1 MKRVNYW
8 MKRSG
13 YIVSCVFVL
22 VMCCC
27 LFSCTEEMSEN
38 LKATDV
44 IFQKYRVDFS
54 NTQDTWV
61 YARFVKDEDKAFN
74 ELKLTGEQ
82 QITVNDKSMNY
93 HYVNDQA
100 PVDYSYSLK
109 LGKVDQVDF
118 TFQRAKNKQYKN
130 TALRS
135 AVLPVSIPT
144 DLAFIQNDVAWKW
157 NGEDLKAGEKLEVTL
172 ETDKDGYAIY
182 YGSISDDGREVT
194 FSNVPKGDYVLILRR
209 MVVSETQDNDLPAKG
224 EMTICYYDK
233 RKISV
238 KESV

>member
-1 MKRVNYW
+1 M
-8 MKRSG
+8 
-13 YIVSCVFVL
+13 
-22 VMCCC
+22 
-27 LFSCTEEMSEN
+27 
-38 LKATDV
+38 
-44 IFQKYRVDFS
+44 
-54 NTQDTWV
+54 
-61 YARFVKDEDKAFN
+61 
-74 ELKLTGEQ
+74 
-82 QITVNDKSMNY
+82 
-93 HYVNDQA
+93 
-100 PVDYSYSLK
+100 DYSYSLK

-182 YGSISDDGREVT
+182 YGSISDDGGEVT
-194 FSNVPKGDYVLILRR
+194 FSNVPKGDYVLTLRR

>member
-1 MKRVNYW
+1 MKRVNFW

-13 YIVSCVFVL
+13 YIVSCVL
-22 VMCCC
+22 ALLMCGC
-27 LFSCTEEMSEN
+27 LFSCTEELSED

-44 IFQKYRVDFS
+44 VFQKYRVEFS
-54 NTQDTWV
+54 STQDTWV
-61 YARFVKDEDKAFN
+61 YARFVKDKDKAFN

-82 QITVNDKSMNY
+82 QIMANDKSMAY
-93 HYVNDQA
+93 HYVNDKA
-100 PVDYSYSLK
+100 PIDYSYSLK

-130 TALRS
+130 TALKS
-135 AVLPVSIPT
+135 TVLPVAIPAN
-144 DLAFIQNDVAWKW
+144 LAAIQNNVAWKW
-157 NGEDLKAGEKLEVTL
+157 EGDALKTGEKIEVTL
-172 ETDKDGYAIY
+172 ETEKDNYAIY
-182 YGSISDDGREVT
+182 YGSLSDDGREVT
-194 FSNVPKGDYVLILRR
+194 FTNVPKGDYVLTLRR
-209 MVVSETQDNDLPAKG
+209 IVVSETQDNDLPAKG

>member
-1 MKRVNYW
+1 M
-8 MKRSG
+8 
-13 YIVSCVFVL
+13 
-22 VMCCC
+22 
-27 LFSCTEEMSEN
+27 
-38 LKATDV
+38 
-44 IFQKYRVDFS
+44 
-54 NTQDTWV
+54 V

-135 AVLPVSIPT
+135 AVLPVSIPA

-157 NGEDLKAGEKLEVTL
+157 NGEDLKAGEKFEVTL

-194 FSNVPKGDYVLILRR
+194 FSNVPKGDYVLTLRR

>member
-1 MKRVNYW
+1 
-8 MKRSG
+8 
-13 YIVSCVFVL
+13 
-22 VMCCC
+22 
-27 LFSCTEEMSEN
+27 MSEN

-135 AVLPVSIPT
+135 AVLPVSIPA

-172 ETDKDGYAIY
+172 ETDRDGYAIY

>member
-1 MKRVNYW
+1 MKRVNFRV
-8 MKRSG
+8 KRSG
-13 YIVSCVFVL
+13 YIASCVLALIV
-22 VMCCC
+22 CCS
-27 LFSCTEEMSEN
+27 LFSCTEELSEN
-38 LKATDV
+38 LKETDV

-82 QITVNDKSMNY
+82 QIMVNDKSMAF

-100 PVDYSYSLK
+100 PIDYSYSLK
-109 LGKVDQVDF
+109 LGKVNQVDF

-135 AVLPVSIPT
+135 AVLPVTIPA
-144 DLAFIQNDVAWKW
+144 DLKVIQNNVAWKW
-157 NGEDLKAGEKLEVTL
+157 EGEALKKDEKIEVTL
-172 ETDKDGYAIY
+172 ETDKDSYAIY
-182 YGSISDDGREVT
+182 YGSISTDGREVT
-194 FSNVPKGDYVLILRR
+194 FSNVPKGDYVLTLRR

-224 EMTICYYDK
+224 EITICYYDK

-238 KESV
+238 RESV